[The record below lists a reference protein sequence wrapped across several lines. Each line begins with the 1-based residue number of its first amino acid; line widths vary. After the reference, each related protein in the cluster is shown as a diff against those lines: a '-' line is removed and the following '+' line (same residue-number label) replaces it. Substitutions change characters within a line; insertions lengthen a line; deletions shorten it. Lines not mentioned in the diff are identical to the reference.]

1 MPQPTCLVP
10 GLAALLCSAL
20 VSVPFRAAAG
30 GLRGREPRA
39 TVRAVV
45 DAMNALVESDIP
57 IAAAESTACSLD
69 RLPGSRADLLPLV
82 PGRHRELIADCA
94 RGRMRVK
101 RRVEDF
107 DLVGMIEG
115 STERRV
121 DDATIRQFFAGRAV
135 DVATGT
141 GFSDGP
147 YPIDFDWA
155 IVLDPRSG
163 TLFSFVLN
171 CRD

>member
-1 MPQPTCLVP
+1 MSRPPCLAT
-10 GLAALLCSAL
+10 GLSAVLCFALM
-20 VSVPFRAAAG
+20 SVPFCVAAG
-30 GLRGREPRA
+30 GLRGRGPRV

-45 DAMNALVESDIP
+45 DAVNAVVESDIS
-57 IAAAESTACSLD
+57 IDAAESTDCSLE

-82 PGRHRELIADCA
+82 PGRHRALIEECA
-94 RGRMRVK
+94 RGRTRV
-101 RRVEDF
+101 RRQVDDF
-107 DLVGMIEG
+107 DLIAMIGEA
-115 STERRV
+115 TERREDV
-121 DDATIRQFFAGRAV
+121 ATIRAFFAGRDV

-155 IVLDPRSG
+155 IVLDPQSG